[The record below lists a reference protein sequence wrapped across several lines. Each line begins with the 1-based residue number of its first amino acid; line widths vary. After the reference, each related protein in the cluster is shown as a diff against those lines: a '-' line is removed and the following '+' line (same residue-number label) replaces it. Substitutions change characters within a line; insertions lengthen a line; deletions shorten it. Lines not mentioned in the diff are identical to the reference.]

1 MPELPEVEIVKRSL
15 KNKVNHKKIKK
26 IIITNRNL
34 RFKIQK
40 NFEKLLEGRLI
51 TNVSRFSKYIILTL
65 DNAKYCLIHLGM
77 TGTFHLLNRSEK
89 KKITNLSFYKSKFLP
104 KKHNH
109 IKIKFS
115 NFMIVYN
122 DPRRFGF
129 FKILKNK
136 KDLIKYFNKL
146 GPEAISLKF
155 NYRYI
160 KNRFLNK
167 KKNIK
172 NFLLDQNFVSG
183 VGNIYASEI
192 LFRCK
197 INPLKIANQINDSEI
212 KKIAKYSKLVLNLA
226 IKFGGSTIRDF
237 QNIKGNSGLFQKE
250 FKVYNRENKNCFRKN
265 CKGKIVKI
273 FISNRSSFF
282 CKFCQKIKN
291 YTIDHV

>member
-15 KNKVNHKKIKK
+15 KNKVKNKKIKK

-40 NFEKLLEGRLI
+40 NFENVLEGKSV
-51 TNVSRFSKYIILTL
+51 TNISRFSKYIILTL
-65 DNAKYCLIHLGM
+65 NNQNYCLVHLGM
-77 TGTFHLLNRSEK
+77 SGTLHLINYK
-89 KKITNLSFYKSKFLP
+89 KKERSSNLSFYHSKILP

-129 FKILKNK
+129 FKILSNK
-136 KDLIKYFNKL
+136 KELKKYFNKF
-146 GPEAISLKF
+146 GPEAISSSF
-155 NYRYI
+155 NFKYI
-160 KNRFLNK
+160 KYKFINK
-167 KKNIK
+167 EKNIK

-183 VGNIYASEI
+183 IGNIYANEI
-192 LFRCK
+192 LFLCK
-197 INPLKIANQINDSEI
+197 ISPFKVA
-212 KKIAKYSKLVLNLA
+212 KKISDKEIYKLAKFSKLVLNLA
-226 IKFGGSTIRDF
+226 IKFGGSSIRDF
-237 QNIKGNSGLFQKE
+237 KNIKGDLGLFQNK
-250 FKVYNRENKNCFRKN
+250 FKVYDRKNKNCPRKN

-282 CKFCQKIKN
+282 CKFCQK
-291 YTIDHV
+291 

>member
-15 KNKVNHKKIKK
+15 KNNVNYKKIIK

-34 RFKIQK
+34 RFRVQK
-40 NFEKLLEGRLI
+40 NFENLLKGRSI

-65 DNAKYCLIHLGM
+65 DNQNYCLIHLGM
-77 TGTFHLLNRSEK
+77 SGTLHLIDHKRK
-89 KKITNLSFYKSKFLP
+89 KRITNLSFYHSKMLP

-115 NFMIVYN
+115 NFTIVYN

-129 FKILKNK
+129 FKLLNK
-136 KDLIKYFNKL
+136 KELKRYFQRF
-146 GPEAISLKF
+146 GPEAISSKF
-155 NYRYI
+155 NFKYTKY
-160 KNRFLNK
+160 KFVNK

-183 VGNIYASEI
+183 IGNIYANEI
-192 LFRCK
+192 LFRSK
-197 INPLKIANQINDSEI
+197 INPLKTAEKLTNKEI
-212 KKIAKYSKLVLNLA
+212 SRLIKNSKLILNLS

-237 QNIKGNSGLFQKE
+237 KNVKGISGLFQNN
-250 FKVYNRENKNCFRKN
+250 FKVYNRENKNCVIKN
-265 CKGKIVKI
+265 CKGKITKI

-282 CKFCQKIKN
+282 CKFCQK
-291 YTIDHV
+291 